1 MEYKYSGNHNLD
13 SRNLILENMQEGVLI
28 VDSLGRIE
36 DINRAAREMTGL
48 LNIDVVGQLLE
59 NILPEWNNQ
68 INLKET
74 GSTNS
79 REIELLNPEGKK
91 YFKLNIAKIPDQEG
105 GSSGHLI
112 LIHKSSEPIGSEIVH
127 PKKHVQVGA
136 DSCRTD

>member
-1 MEYKYSGNHNLD
+1 MEYKYSGNHYLD

-68 INLKET
+68 INF
-74 GSTNS
+74 
-79 REIELLNPEGKK
+79 EGYWFYK
-91 YFKLNIAKIPDQEG
+91 F
-105 GSSGHLI
+105 SGN
-112 LIHKSSEPIGSEIVH
+112 
-127 PKKHVQVGA
+127 
-136 DSCRTD
+136 